1 MRRFIFGVFA
11 GILLTVLGV
20 ALALQFGQ
28 WRVDATAE
36 PSDLERR
43 VLHGVLDRALARQA
57 PQATPPFTIGNERLL
72 AGMKTYRQ
80 GCAGCHG
87 GAAGRSTWGTTAFY
101 PRAPQFG
108 FDPVEHSD
116 NEVFWI
122 VKNGIRYTG
131 MAAWSSLL
139 TDEEIWEVSTFLTR
153 IRSLPPPVAA
163 EWNKRGR
170 GGQPQ

>member
-1 MRRFIFGVFA
+1 MRRFILGVFA
-11 GILLTVLGV
+11 GVLLTFLGG
-20 ALALQFGQ
+20 ALALRFGS

-43 VLHGVLDRALARQA
+43 VMHGVLDRALEREASQA
-57 PQATPPFTIGNERLL
+57 SAPFTIGNERLL

-87 GAAGRSTWGTTAFY
+87 GAAERSTWGTTAFY

-108 FDPVEHSD
+108 FDEVEHSD
-116 NEVFWI
+116 VEVFWI

-131 MAAWSSLL
+131 MAAWKSLL
-139 TDEEIWEVSTFLTR
+139 SDEQIWEVSTFLTR

-163 EWNKRGR
+163 EWTRR
-170 GGQPQ
+170 GGGKQ